1 MSRISRSLT
10 AKLTVGVLS
19 VALSLYVVV
28 AGLLFLQSR
37 YMIRQLAR
45 EHAASVLNTA
55 LQQVINQMNLVETAA
70 NANLWLAEAYFE
82 PDSLKALARSIVNHN
97 RHTYGCLI
105 ANQSGVFTSIR
116 ETEYKYPEE
125 AWYQQA
131 LATGKGDWVVLN
143 REDTQGQTGLDR
155 TLAIYSRPII
165 RQGKAVGV
173 LSTGMSFR
181 QMSEMIY
188 SMDYPYPNAY
198 FVVQDGEGRILLHP
212 DSTLLFTKTAL
223 GNQKSG
229 KDYVFS
235 SAIPKTDWSLTM
247 VCPAGDVMANYHS
260 MVLLVVILDFL
271 GVLLIT
277 LLVCWGVRRAL
288 APIGSLAKMSDQ
300 IATGHY
306 ECTIPVSMREDAV
319 GRMQNSFVGM
329 QFALMNNVVSIK
341 RATERLRIHNEK
353 LDSAMKQEEEALK
366 RKTLFLQN
374 VMHQIRTPLNI
385 IMGFGQVLRD
395 EKLKTAD
402 GGSMDMGDEELKNII
417 LMMKHNAVHLNR
429 MVMMLYDS
437 SEMGTIE
444 EKTLRCEELV
454 SCNAVARECIDF
466 TKENFPDV
474 PIEFYTELPD
484 STTILTNHLF
494 LMRTIRELVYN
505 AAKYS
510 DAVWIRVSV
519 TETASTVQFTIEDKG
534 PGLPEAMNYEFFT
547 KLNDLSE
554 GLGLGLPLTKRHA
567 ENLGGN
573 MVHDESYHDGCRFV
587 ITMPK

>member
-260 MVLLVVILDFL
+260 MVLLVVILDIL
-271 GVLLIT
+271 GMLLIT

-288 APIGSLAKMSDQ
+288 APIGSLAEMSDQ

-329 QFALMNNVVSIK
+329 QYSLMNNVVSIK

-484 STTILTNHLF
+484 STTIVTNHLF